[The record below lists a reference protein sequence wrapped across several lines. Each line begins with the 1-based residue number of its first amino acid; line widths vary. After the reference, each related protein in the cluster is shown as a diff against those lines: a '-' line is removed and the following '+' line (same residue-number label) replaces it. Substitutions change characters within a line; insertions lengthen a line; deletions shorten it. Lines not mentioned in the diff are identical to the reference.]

1 MPSLGTLNG
10 IFGFG
15 RPVQQASSSGLIT
28 SGLIVHLDASNTS
41 SYPGSGTTWTD
52 LTGTGN
58 NGTLTNGPVYSSL
71 AGGCID
77 FDGINDFV
85 SIASNSGLQPQTATP
100 ITMQVWVYFDAIT
113 ADAAFINKLTASF
126 DFDGYIVRTT
136 SQGYAGYT
144 INGTRIQRIDTSS
157 PTVVFTTGNWYFVTF
172 ITQRSATANST
183 RLYINTTLRVQNTWG
198 SDGYSESN
206 PLQLGGGYGGF
217 ANCKIGAFYFYTT
230 GLSESQITQNF
241 NATKTRYGL

>member
-1 MPSLGTLNG
+1 MPISSLSAGR
-10 IFGFG
+10 FGYG
-15 RPVQQASSSGLIT
+15 RIPQVPASSGLIT

-41 SYPGSGTTWTD
+41 SYPGSGTKWTD
-52 LTGTGN
+52 LTGNGN

-77 FDGINDFV
+77 CDGTNDFV
-85 SIASNSGLQPQTATP
+85 SIPNNTSLQPQTATP
-100 ITMQVWVYFDAIT
+100 ITMQIWVYFDAIT
-113 ADAAFINKLTASF
+113 ADAAIINKLTASF
-126 DFDGYIVRTT
+126 NFDGYIVRTT

-144 INGTRIQRIDTSS
+144 INGTGIQRIDTSS

-183 RLYINTTLRVQNTWG
+183 KLYVNTTLRVQNAWG
-198 SDGYSESN
+198 NDGYSESN

-241 NATKTRYGL
+241 NATKSRYGL